1 MDLGLQGRV
10 AVVTGASRG
19 LGRAAAEAL
28 AAEGMSVLGAA
39 RSVELLAELE
49 TAHPG
54 RVATVACDMRD
65 AEQVAGLAQAAVDRF
80 GRLDVV
86 VNNAGIAPAAEFMEQ
101 DFDVWSEVLAVN
113 VTAPAV
119 LAHAAGRIFRERGEG
134 GKIVNVVSTSG
145 LRGKPRLVAYSTSKG
160 ALVRFTEALAAE
172 WARYGIQ
179 VNAIAPGAFATDAQ
193 SAVTS
198 SADVLA
204 QRLRKI
210 PARRMAEPEEFG
222 PLVAYLASP
231 LSRFVTGATFVI
243 DGGEVAKL

>member
-1 MDLGLQGRV
+1 MDLGLQGKV
-10 AVVTGASRG
+10 AIVTGASRG
-19 LGRAAAEAL
+19 LGRAAAETL
-28 AAEGMSVLGAA
+28 VAEGMSVLGAG
-39 RSVELLAELE
+39 RSAEHLAALQ
-49 TAHPG
+49 AVDPDH
-54 RVATVACDMRD
+54 VAAVACDMRD
-65 AEQVAGLAQAAVDRF
+65 PTQVAGLVQAAVDRF

-119 LAHAAGRIFRERGEG
+119 LAHTAGQVFREQGG
-134 GKIVNVVSTSG
+134 GKVINIVSTSG

-160 ALVRFTEALAAE
+160 ALVRFTEALASE
-172 WARYGIQ
+172 WARYDIQ

-193 SAVTS
+193 AAVTS
-198 SADVLA
+198 SEEVLA
-204 QRLRKI
+204 ARVRKI
-210 PARRMAEPEEFG
+210 PARRMADPSEFG

-231 LSRFVTGATFVI
+231 LSRFVTGATYVI